1 MLEGGAHTSPISVP
15 RVTLTLASEPN
26 LVSFYW
32 RKGCWAGGPLLG
44 PDLGGL
50 VTIPDE
56 SAPVSSL
63 FNPTRTVVNTLR
75 DQTPQPRGLKKSV
88 VPAVGLLVGETVTY
102 FGNQLSSS
110 VFLLACACIFAV
122 AAASRAAA

>member
-63 FNPTRTVVNTLR
+63 FNPTRTVVNTCVIRPPSLGDLR
-75 DQTPQPRGLKKSV
+75 
-88 VPAVGLLVGETVTY
+88 
-102 FGNQLSSS
+102 NQWFRPWGSWWEKL
-110 VFLLACACIFAV
+110 
-122 AAASRAAA
+122 